1 MKQFK
6 YIVCSASLLAL
17 TACVDLDLNPL
28 SEGSS
33 DNWYSS
39 QAEIEMS
46 VNDFYRTDFFPID
59 DMTWSDDVTARN
71 TTSGVQNG
79 TMTAEN
85 GTVAT
90 RWQNYY
96 KGIAR
101 ALRLLN
107 NMDKAR
113 EMGVSESN
121 IQQYEGEAYFYMGY
135 AYGMLA
141 FHWGDVILDK
151 VGMTLEE
158 AYAATRSPK
167 SEVLAFSYECFDK
180 AAERLPLSYGGIQ
193 RATKGAA
200 YAFKARVAL
209 YNGDYA
215 VAAQAAKNCM
225 DLGVYKLH
233 DNYRD
238 LFVTNWSDE
247 WIFFFQGDVTLKK
260 YYWAGADVQNCISR
274 LSGGWGGQKAPS
286 YELVCA
292 YPCIDGKPIDE
303 SPLYNPKDMFE
314 NRDPRMAMTIVPFAT
329 AYSKCVLDGTYD
341 PKDYA
346 WLGYEYSPDPT
357 RTTVMR
363 ISDGTQVGN
372 NDSKARAEHASY
384 DGFLFK
390 KFINEKFLEN
400 GYAGAPTTYPVMR
413 YGDVLLMYAEAMNE
427 QNQCSQ
433 EVLDATINPLR
444 ARAYNGTGL
453 TYPRVLADSQ
463 QKLRTILRT
472 ERFIELAWEGHR
484 YNDLIRWRIAGK
496 VYNRPVYF
504 LKRAWSGSTAWDGDE
519 SQVSAEYKQL
529 IQNWKDGN
537 YPFGGVP
544 QIDEDGIADMQPMVD
559 AGYIVVATERKF
571 HEDRDYLWPIPA
583 ADRLIN
589 ESLTQ
594 NPNW

>member
-71 TTSGVQNG
+71 TTSAVQNG
-79 TMTAEN
+79 TLTAEN
-85 GTVAT
+85 GTIAT

-247 WIFFFQGDVTLKK
+247 WIFLFQGDVTLKK
-260 YYWAGADVQNCISR
+260 YY
-274 LSGGWGGQKAPS
+274 
-286 YELVCA
+286 
-292 YPCIDGKPIDE
+292 
-303 SPLYNPKDMFE
+303 
-314 NRDPRMAMTIVPFAT
+314 
-329 AYSKCVLDGTYD
+329 
-341 PKDYA
+341 
-346 WLGYEYSPDPT
+346 
-357 RTTVMR
+357 
-363 ISDGTQVGN
+363 
-372 NDSKARAEHASY
+372 
-384 DGFLFK
+384 
-390 KFINEKFLEN
+390 
-400 GYAGAPTTYPVMR
+400 
-413 YGDVLLMYAEAMNE
+413 
-427 QNQCSQ
+427 
-433 EVLDATINPLR
+433 
-444 ARAYNGTGL
+444 
-453 TYPRVLADSQ
+453 
-463 QKLRTILRT
+463 
-472 ERFIELAWEGHR
+472 
-484 YNDLIRWRIAGK
+484 
-496 VYNRPVYF
+496 
-504 LKRAWSGSTAWDGDE
+504 
-519 SQVSAEYKQL
+519 
-529 IQNWKDGN
+529 
-537 YPFGGVP
+537 
-544 QIDEDGIADMQPMVD
+544 
-559 AGYIVVATERKF
+559 
-571 HEDRDYLWPIPA
+571 
-583 ADRLIN
+583 
-589 ESLTQ
+589 
-594 NPNW
+594 